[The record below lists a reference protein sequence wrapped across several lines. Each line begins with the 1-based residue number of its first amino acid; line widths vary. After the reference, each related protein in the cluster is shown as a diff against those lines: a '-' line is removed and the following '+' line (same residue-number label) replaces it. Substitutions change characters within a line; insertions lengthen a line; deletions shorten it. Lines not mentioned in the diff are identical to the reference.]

1 MKGNIDMDDKTFEE
15 RWGFAPDSDYEIR
28 KTNKSEEIF
37 GMTREE
43 WEKTFLKAA
52 KMSCDEQAE
61 LLERAKNRQN
71 EN

>member
-1 MKGNIDMDDKTFEE
+1 MVKDFEE
-15 RWGFAPDSDYEIR
+15 EWGFAPDSDYEIR
-28 KTNKSEEIF
+28 KTNKPEELF

-61 LLERAKNRQN
+61 LLERAKNELAR
-71 EN
+71 